1 MSDPVL
7 VYKGDALAAYGFG
20 DPHPFGTDRHD
31 VFHAELAAADLGGA
45 IRFMTPRRASVDEL
59 LLFHTPEYIDKV
71 SRMSKEGRGYLDEGD
86 TPALP
91 GIFDAASD
99 VVGTTLAAV
108 DAVMHGEAKRAFVP
122 IAGLHHAARDR
133 AAGFCVFNDCGVAAE
148 YLRQRHDL
156 SRVAY
161 VDIDAH
167 HGDGVFYGFADDP
180 DLIFADIHEDGRYLY
195 PGTGAEEETGTGRAR
210 GTKLNVPL
218 APGADD
224 AEFRMAWRRVE
235 AYLDAAGPDFIIFQ
249 CGADS
254 LEGDP
259 ITHLCFSEQA
269 HADAAATLCRLADKH
284 CGGRLIGT
292 GGGGYNRRNIARAWT
307 RVVQA
312 FVEAG

>member
-7 VYKGDALAAYGFG
+7 VYKGSEIAAYGFG

-31 VFHAELAAADLGGA
+31 VFHGELARAELGDAV
-45 IRFMTPRRASVDEL
+45 RYMTPRRATVDEL
-59 LLFHTPEYIDKV
+59 LLFHTSEYIDKV
-71 SRMSKEGRGYLDEGD
+71 SRMSKEGRGYLDDGD

-108 DAVMHGEAKRAFVP
+108 DAIMHGEAKRAFVP

-133 AAGFCVFNDCGVAAE
+133 AAGFCVFNDCGVATE
-148 YLRQRHDL
+148 YLRHRHGL
-156 SRVAY
+156 ARIAY

-167 HGDGVFYGFADDP
+167 HGDGVFYGFVDDP
-180 DLIFADIHEDGRYLY
+180 DIIFADIHEDGRYLY
-195 PGTGAEEETGTGRAR
+195 PGTGAAEETGTGRAR

-235 AYLDAAGPDFIIFQ
+235 AYLDAAAPEFIIFQ

-284 CGGRLIGT
+284 CGGRLVGT
-292 GGGGYNRRNIARAWT
+292 GGGGYNRENIARAWT